1 MNLLRIVILAVVQG
15 LTEFLPISSDGHL
28 VVTSTLFEALSGSK
42 LEALLT
48 VEIILHAGTLAA
60 VLVVFRKQIMRLL
73 AVDRRVVGLLVVGTL
88 PAVIIGLPLKK
99 FGKELLQD
107 PLAAGIGL
115 IITGIVLLWGTRPR
129 KSDEAKGAADD
140 EAGRK
145 SYVDLSYGEAFL
157 IGVFQAAAIL
167 PGVSRSGLTI
177 ASGLKLAKLRRT
189 DAANFSFLLSI
200 PAVGGAVFLE
210 VLDLVKDHASEGPQA
225 PIAELVFGAVV
236 AFVVG
241 IFALRWLLAWLRAGK
256 FYQFAYW
263 CIPLGILVTAWQ
275 LMAA

>member
-1 MNLLRIVILAVVQG
+1 MDLLRIVILAVVQG

-28 VVTSTLFEALSGSK
+28 VVTSTLFEAISGNK

-60 VLVVFRKQIMRLL
+60 VLVVFRRQIIRLL
-73 AVDRRVVGLLVVGTL
+73 MVDRRVIGLLVVGTL
-88 PAVIIGLPLKK
+88 PAVIVGLPLKK

-115 IITGIVLLWGTRPR
+115 IITGIVLLWGTRP
-129 KSDEAKGAADD
+129 SSTDD
-140 EAGRK
+140 ETTVVRK
-145 SYVDLSYGEAFL
+145 SYVDLSYGQAFL
-157 IGVFQAAAIL
+157 IGIFQAAAIL

-177 ASGLKLAKLRRT
+177 ASGLKLAKLNRT

-210 VLDLVKDHASEGPQA
+210 LLDLLKTHTSDSPPTPVG
-225 PIAELVFGAVV
+225 ELVFGAVL

-241 IFALRWLLAWLRAGK
+241 IFALRWLLAWLQAGK

-263 CIPLGILVTAWQ
+263 CIPLGVVVTAWQ
-275 LMAA
+275 LMLVRGS

>member
-1 MNLLRIVILAVVQG
+1 MDLLRIVILAVVQG

-28 VVTSTLFEALSGSK
+28 VVTSTLFEAISGNK

-60 VLVVFRKQIMRLL
+60 VLVVFRRQIIRLL
-73 AVDRRVVGLLVVGTL
+73 MVDRRVIGLLIVGTL
-88 PAVIIGLPLKK
+88 PAVIVGLPLKK

-115 IITGIVLLWGTRPR
+115 IITGIVLLWGTRPS
-129 KSDEAKGAADD
+129 KTDD
-140 EAGRK
+140 DATSVRK
-145 SYVDLSYGEAFL
+145 SYADLSYGQAFL
-157 IGVFQAAAIL
+157 IGIFQAAAIL

-177 ASGLKLAKLRRT
+177 ASGLKLAKLNRT

-210 VLDLVKDHASEGPQA
+210 VLDLLKTHTSDSPPTPVG
-225 PIAELVFGAVV
+225 ELMFGAVV

-241 IFALRWLLAWLRAGK
+241 IFALRWLLAWLQAGK

-263 CIPLGILVTAWQ
+263 CIPLGVVVTAWQ
-275 LMAA
+275 LLAA